1 MDEAGL
7 DEPFDRMLADL
18 FNSATVRQIE
28 RGALKPEIWNA
39 LESSGFL
46 DAMVCESSGGANL
59 SFAAVLPLL
68 LALGRRAVP
77 LPIGETIVAR
87 ALLAQMGSDHRLG
100 PIALGVQSLILPGA
114 EHANFVLTEDSR
126 GVKLQRLDGVE
137 TVSDKISESRDTL
150 SRNEKPSGVEEDSAT
165 KIASAAAVL
174 YAALIAGASEAV
186 LKMCV
191 DYALQRSQFGR
202 PIARQQVLQ
211 QNLALASEH
220 VVAARMACET
230 AVRHGSWPSPLAAAS
245 AKLIASRAAPVV
257 TRIAHGLHGAI
268 GISGEH
274 DLNLFTRL
282 IHALRLA
289 GGAENYWAGLI
300 GREILADPRSTLDLV
315 REEMFS

>member
-1 MDEAGL
+1 MDEIGL
-7 DEPFDRMLADL
+7 LEPFDRMLADL
-18 FNSATVRQIE
+18 FSSATLRQIG
-28 RGALKPEIWNA
+28 RGELDPEIWIT

-46 DAMVCESSGGANL
+46 DALVCESSGGANL
-59 SFAAVLPLL
+59 SFATVLPLF

-77 LPIGETIVAR
+77 LPVGETIVAR
-87 ALLAQMGSDHRLG
+87 ALLAQAGSDYRLG
-100 PIALGVQSLILPGA
+100 PIVLGVPSLIVPGS

-137 TVSDKISESRDTL
+137 TVSDSRDPL
-150 SRNEKPSGVEEDSAT
+150 SRKEPVIGMEEGRVT
-165 KIASAAAVL
+165 KTAPAAAVL
-174 YAALIAGASEAV
+174 YAALIVGASEAV
-186 LKMCV
+186 LEMCV
-191 DYALQRSQFGR
+191 DYALQRIQFGK

-230 AVRHGSWPSPLAAAS
+230 AVRHSSWPSPLAAAS

-257 TRIAHGLHGAI
+257 AGIAHGLHGAI

-274 DLNLFTRL
+274 DLNLLTRR
-282 IHALRLA
+282 IHASRLA